1 MTVEQISL
9 HLSRMRKT
17 RRFTRVKRKTTKK
30 AKQSRRQKGGNID
43 LRTVEVKTRKS
54 NGDYVS
60 PDDVA
65 TVSSA

>member
-1 MTVEQISL
+1 MV
-9 HLSRMRKT
+9 KT
-17 RRFTRVKRKTTKK
+17 RRSKRVKSKTRK
-30 AKQSRRQKGGNID
+30 AKLRRQKGGMD

-60 PDDVA
+60 LDDIP

>member
-1 MTVEQISL
+1 MTVEQISP
-9 HLSRMRKT
+9 HLSRMVKT
-17 RRFTRVKRKTTKK
+17 RRSKRVKSKTSK
-30 AKQSRRQKGGNID
+30 AKRRSQKGGMD

-60 PDDVA
+60 LDDIP